1 MSEGAA
7 MNLETAK
14 MHAGQ
19 FIMQILDVCDKVE
32 IAGSIRRGK
41 QQVHDIEILAM
52 PKFEVK
58 QEMLLDGVVE
68 RKVNLLHQRM
78 QQLLRNGTVT
88 ADRQRKDRHKD
99 PFGERY
105 YRVNFNPGNL
115 KIPIDLFVVLPPAQ
129 WGTQLVIR
137 TGCAEFSHWIVS
149 LRISHGLRFRDG
161 HLERMGQVIDTPT
174 EESVFE
180 ALRLPFVPPERREL
194 DEHDL
199 PMWPTGEVHG

>member
-7 MNLETAK
+7 MDLETAK
-14 MHAGQ
+14 LYARQ
-19 FIMQILDVCDKVE
+19 FIGQILDVCEKAE

-41 QQVHDIEILAM
+41 PQVHDIEILAM
-52 PKFEVK
+52 PRFEVK

-88 ADRQRKDRHKD
+88 ADRQRKDKHKD

-105 YRVNFNPGNL
+105 YRVNYSPGLL

-129 WGTQLVIR
+129 WGTQFLIR

-149 LRISHGLRFRDG
+149 QRIGEGIRFRDG
-161 HLERMGQVIDTPT
+161 HLERNGVVIDTPT
-174 EESVFE
+174 EESVFK
-180 ALRLPFVPPERREL
+180 ALRIPYIPPERRCL
-194 DEHDL
+194 DEQGN
-199 PMWPTGEVHG
+199 PMW